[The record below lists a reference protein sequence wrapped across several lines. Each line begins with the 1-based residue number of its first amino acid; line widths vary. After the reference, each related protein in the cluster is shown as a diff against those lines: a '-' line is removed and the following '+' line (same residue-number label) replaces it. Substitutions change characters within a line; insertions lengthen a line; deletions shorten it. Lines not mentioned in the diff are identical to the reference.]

1 MPETDIT
8 LVTPFMWRPED
19 RTTGGSDMFDCS
31 RRDFLRTTVGAMA
44 SLTALAP
51 TSVAGIARIAEAA
64 SRYSGPFVI
73 VADDSWPPGVA
84 NLISQY
90 QKLRPNLQVREVV
103 FGPMEQFPAL
113 FSAARV
119 SGEQLDVL
127 MLNGLHSRT
136 YAYAGDLLPLDNKIP
151 YLSRFYSAAIGE
163 ARENG
168 HLYGVP
174 TSYGGGFLVGYNN
187 AILAKA
193 GLAEPRSY
201 ADFLHIRDVLSKQG
215 ISVFTQAGKQILV
228 WGVWFFLT
236 YAQTSG
242 NRSLAKT
249 IDTLHGK
256 RTFTD
261 PEVVEALQLIFNF
274 GKDKLFTP
282 GLNSLDFAGA
292 MAEFLTGKAAFYYFG
307 DSQLIGAVRGQHVPN
322 MDLKLITM
330 PLLVP
335 DKSVRRQWPGALG
348 WPTCLYA
355 KIAPE
360 RVPVALD
367 FLNFITSDAS
377 NAAILH
383 AASAS
388 VGPNTHA
395 TGGNDPLYAQVQKL
409 APDIA
414 LYLNWLWPPEVDQAF
429 AEGIA
434 AGVAGTKTALQ
445 VAQSIQS
452 VFDGLVAKG
461 YKFA

>member
-1 MPETDIT
+1 M
-8 LVTPFMWRPED
+8 LAKQPF
-19 RTTGGSDMFDCS
+19 S
-31 RRDFLRTTVGAMA
+31 RRHFLLTTAGAVA
-44 SLTALAP
+44 GLSTLTP
-51 TSVAGIARIAEAA
+51 TSLAEIATIADAA

-73 VADDSWPPGVA
+73 VSDDSWPPGVA

-90 QKLRPNLQVREVV
+90 QKLRPNLQIREVA

-136 YAYAGDLLPLDNKIP
+136 YANAGDLLSLDNKIP
-151 YLSRFYSAAIGE
+151 YLSRFYPAAVDE

-201 ADFLHIRDVLSKQG
+201 ADFLHIRDVLRKQG

-261 PEVVEALQLIFNF
+261 PEVVEALQLTFNF
-274 GKDKLFTP
+274 GKDRLFTP
-282 GLNSLDFAGA
+282 GLNSLDFPGA

-307 DSQLIGAVRGQHVPN
+307 DSQLIGAVRNQHVPN
-322 MDLKLITM
+322 MDLKLMAM

-335 DKSVRRQWPGALG
+335 DTSVRRQWPGALG

-367 FLNFITSDAS
+367 FVNFITSDAS

-388 VGPNTHA
+388 VGPNLHA
-395 TGGNDPLYAQVQKL
+395 TGGNDPLFAQVQKL
-409 APDIA
+409 APDVA

-445 VAQSIQS
+445 VARNIQS

-461 YKFA
+461 YTFR